1 MATPNRRVHGEECFM
16 LKVGWKAS
24 AEQFGPRELVDHA
37 VRAERA
43 GLDSV
48 FISDHFQPWR
58 HNDGHAPFAMSWLAA
73 ASRSSIVRS
82 ERTSEA
88 ALNGRV
94 GSWTGERAAQ
104 RPRAWKMGSLS
115 RPHAVNS

>member
-1 MATPNRRVHGEECFM
+1 M

-24 AEQFGPRELVDHA
+24 AEQFGPRQLVDFT
-37 VRAERA
+37 VRAEQD

-73 ASRSSIVRS
+73 DEAVALGAAVADSGASAEVRTPVSGPSASSS
-82 ERTSEA
+82 APPS
-88 ALNGRV
+88 
-94 GSWTGERAAQ
+94 
-104 RPRAWKMGSLS
+104 
-115 RPHAVNS
+115 